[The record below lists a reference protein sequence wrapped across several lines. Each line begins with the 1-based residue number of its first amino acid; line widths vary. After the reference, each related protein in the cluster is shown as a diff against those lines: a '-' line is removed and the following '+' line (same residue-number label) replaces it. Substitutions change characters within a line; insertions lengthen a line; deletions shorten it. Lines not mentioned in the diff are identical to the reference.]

1 MTNKQTAVI
10 LGNGGQADS
19 RQASGDPGHGKGADS
34 AVVLNRYPSGDWSS
48 TRARGKGNPGGKAVE
63 VQASLIF

>member
-19 RQASGDPGHGKGADS
+19 RRASGDPGHGKGADS

-48 TRARGKGNPGGKAVE
+48 TRARGKGTQEAKP
-63 VQASLIF
+63 